1 MKKINRSAVLSA
13 AGIIGLFLL
22 AGCAGT
28 GTPAPSAEGSRY
40 GSQGIRGTLT
50 TEGKPLKDAY
60 VYAYRS
66 YSTNL
71 LGPADFASNP
81 SGADGSYAVDLVKGS
96 YYLVARK
103 RATGDNTGPLTVGDL
118 YSINPSNPVTVKDG
132 AFRTIDLDLVK
143 MRDPMFFQSMARE
156 TTGTAVK
163 GTIVD
168 EKGNPVPWVF
178 AMAYS
183 SSDMKRVPEHTSVMT
198 GSDGNFVIFL
208 PGAGRYW
215 LAARKNIRGKPVV
228 GEAYGLYLGSDDHSV
243 TVAEGQVLEGI
254 KIQLETYHKGI
265 QD

>member
-1 MKKINRSAVLSA
+1 MKNLNRSSLVAA
-13 AGIIGLFLL
+13 AGFVGLVFL

-28 GTPAPSAEGSRY
+28 GSPSPSAEGSLY
-40 GSQGIRGTLT
+40 GGQGIRGKLT
-50 TEGKPLKDAY
+50 VQGKALKDAY

-81 SGADGSYAVDLVKGS
+81 SGPDGSYSIDLVKGS

-118 YSINPSNPVTVKDG
+118 YSINPSNPVAVKDG

-143 MRDPMFFQSMARE
+143 MKDPMFFQSMARE
-156 TTGTAVK
+156 TTETGIRGV
-163 GTIVD
+163 IVD
-168 EKGNPVPWVF
+168 KDGKPVPWVF
-178 AMAYS
+178 AMAYT

-198 GSDGNFVIFL
+198 GADGTFAIFL

-215 LAARKNIRGKPVV
+215 LAARKNIREKPVV
-228 GEAYGLYLGSDDHSV
+228 GEPYGLYRGSKDHSV
-243 TVAEGQVLEGI
+243 SIAEGQILEGI